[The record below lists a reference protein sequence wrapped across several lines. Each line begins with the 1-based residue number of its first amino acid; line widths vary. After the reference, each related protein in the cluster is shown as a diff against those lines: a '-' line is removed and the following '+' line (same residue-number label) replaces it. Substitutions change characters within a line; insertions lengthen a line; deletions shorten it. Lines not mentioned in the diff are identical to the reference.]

1 MTVAAADAQFNKLM
15 KDNGTLCAKY
25 YGASRVRKES
35 ANDHVLNVLSAPW
48 NDSLIFASV
57 LLIVL
62 FMLYFVMCAFDD
74 NNIQVFWVVSGLI
87 PYKML

>member
-1 MTVAAADAQFNKLM
+1 MTVAAADAKFKKLM

-25 YGASRVRKES
+25 CGALRVRKDS
-35 ANDHVLNVLSAPW
+35 ANDHVLNVPSALW

-62 FMLYFVMCAFDD
+62 FMLYFVLCAF
-74 NNIQVFWVVSGLI
+74 FELLW
-87 PYKML
+87 K